1 MVGEGAA
8 FLGVGSER
16 ERVGAAVSALAL
28 NVLNDAV
35 PSFDKNGT
43 RRHFIT
49 VSSRSRNVP
58 RSLAYKKR
66 NSSRES
72 TPRPV
77 SAWTWRGLN
86 LHWFAG
92 ALGDVHP
99 EPPATGFRRL
109 RTGIVDADVAFEL
122 GHSGTSDPSLL
133 AQNRLAPHREL

>member
-16 ERVGAAVSALAL
+16 ERGGAAVSALAL
-28 NVLNDAV
+28 NVLNEAV

-92 ALGDVHP
+92 AFGDVNP
-99 EPPATGFRRL
+99 ESLATGVCGL
-109 RTGIVDADVAFEL
+109 CAGIINPDV
-122 GHSGTSDPSLL
+122 SG
-133 AQNRLAPHREL
+133 